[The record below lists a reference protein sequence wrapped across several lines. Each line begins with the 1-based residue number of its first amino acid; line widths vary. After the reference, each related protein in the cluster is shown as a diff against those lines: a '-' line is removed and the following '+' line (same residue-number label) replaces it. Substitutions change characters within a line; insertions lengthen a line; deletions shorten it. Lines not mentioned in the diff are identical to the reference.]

1 MDYKGLKIC
10 KILEPTFMEDNKVFK
25 VNDVCL
31 GYETNNNIV
40 IVSGDYA
47 GNIYPN
53 IKKSD
58 LLFLDME
65 INEENGI
72 DIGLELQELKHDC
85 RIIITTSYSKYAID
99 GYKIHADRYFIKP
112 INQLEFNL
120 EMEAIIKKYI
130 KL

>member
-40 IVSGDYA
+40 IVSGNYA

-53 IKKSD
+53 IKKVDFKNIDENSYYGWT
-58 LLFLDME
+58 E
-65 INEENGI
+65 NINNLKIVFGTN
-72 DIGLELQELKHDC
+72 DIIELKDNLE
-85 RIIITTSYSKYAID
+85 TVAID
-99 GYKIHADRYFIKP
+99 KMYYIDYEKVLSNHIVLKFLIYLMKI
-112 INQLEFNL
+112 
-120 EMEAIIKKYI
+120 
-130 KL
+130 

>member
-58 LLFLDME
+58 LKNIDE
-65 INEENGI
+65 NSYYGWTENINNLKIVFGTN
-72 DIGLELQELKHDC
+72 DIIELKDNLE
-85 RIIITTSYSKYAID
+85 TVAID
-99 GYKIHADRYFIKP
+99 KMY
-112 INQLEFNL
+112 
-120 EMEAIIKKYI
+120 YI
-130 KL
+130 DYEKV

>member
-47 GNIYPN
+47 
-53 IKKSD
+53 
-58 LLFLDME
+58 E
-65 INEENGI
+65 I
-72 DIGLELQELKHDC
+72 
-85 RIIITTSYSKYAID
+85 
-99 GYKIHADRYFIKP
+99 FIL
-112 INQLEFNL
+112 I
-120 EMEAIIKKYI
+120 
-130 KL
+130 

>member
-31 GYETNNNIV
+31 GYEANNNIV

-53 IKKSD
+53 IKK
-58 LLFLDME
+58 FLSYLIILIAE
-65 INEENGI
+65 ICI
-72 DIGLELQELKHDC
+72 Y
-85 RIIITTSYSKYAID
+85 YSAVHTAFESFKFICVCLS
-99 GYKIHADRYFIKP
+99 KIP
-112 INQLEFNL
+112 ET
-120 EMEAIIKKYI
+120 
-130 KL
+130 

>member
-58 LLFLDME
+58 LKNIDESIINKSKLIE
-65 INEENGI
+65 IKNG
-72 DIGLELQELKHDC
+72 K
-85 RIIITTSYSKYAID
+85 ITKEV
-99 GYKIHADRYFIKP
+99 
-112 INQLEFNL
+112 N
-120 EMEAIIKKYI
+120 
-130 KL
+130 

>member
-47 GNIYPN
+47 GNI
-53 IKKSD
+53 
-58 LLFLDME
+58 
-65 INEENGI
+65 
-72 DIGLELQELKHDC
+72 
-85 RIIITTSYSKYAID
+85 
-99 GYKIHADRYFIKP
+99 
-112 INQLEFNL
+112 
-120 EMEAIIKKYI
+120 
-130 KL
+130 